1 MTQSPLTEISVNLP
15 GKIYRSA
22 MPFSNYDRLGEV
34 WVAYQAANVKVVVV
48 LTEKQEY
55 LVRAQRDLPAFYRQA
70 GMEVIAYPIRDYHA
84 PDNPEA
90 FAAALHAVYANLIAG
105 RNVAVH
111 CMAGIGR
118 TGIFL
123 ACLSRIVLQIDGPT
137 AIQWVREYIPEALEN
152 EQQEEFVLNYA
163 F

>member
-70 GMEVIAYPIRDYHA
+70 GMEVIAYPIRDYHT
-84 PDNPEA
+84 PDDLPGLNL
-90 FAAALHAVYANLIAG
+90 ALSAVSAHLSAG

-111 CMAGIGR
+111 CMAGVGR

>member
-34 WVAYQAANVKVVVV
+34 WLAYQTANVKVVVV

-55 LVRAQRDLPAFYRQA
+55 LVRAQRDLPAFYHQA
-70 GMEVIAYPIRDYHA
+70 GMEVIAYPIRDYHT
-84 PDNPEA
+84 PDDPEA
-90 FAAALHAVYANLIAG
+90 FAAVLQAAHAYLIAG

-123 ACLSRIVLQIDGPT
+123 ACLSRLVLQLDGSA
-137 AIQWVREYIPEALEN
+137 AIQWVRGYIPEALEN
-152 EQQEEFVLNYA
+152 EEQENFVLNY
-163 F
+163 